1 MRPPTR
7 LTWLVFALLSPV
19 AAQDAPRPID
29 PAEAARWVDQVVS
42 VEMTVKSARVV
53 KDVCF
58 LNSEADFKDPK
69 NLTLFLG
76 SEAIAA
82 LRQAGVKSPATHY
95 RDKTVRIQGR
105 VTLYR
110 DRPQIVV
117 DDPKQLRLLRPK
129 S

>member
-1 MRPPTR
+1 MRPLTR

-19 AAQDAPRPID
+19 AAQEAPQPID
-29 PAEAARWVDQVVS
+29 PAEAARRVDQVVT

-53 KDVCF
+53 NDVCF

-76 SEAIAA
+76 SDAITA
-82 LRQAGVKSPATHY
+82 LRKAGVSNPAAHY

-105 VTLYR
+105 VTLFR

-117 DDPKQLRLLRPK
+117 NDPKELKIVRPRP
-129 S
+129 